1 MSKNCFIYLFCYT
14 LFFFS
19 CAYRDN
25 QFDPQSPLYRVY
37 PPELS
42 VVLQFDTTKI
52 RSFNNDTFYAFTPL
66 DLTISASSKGG
77 AKRNTNLEILYIHFL
92 NGKEQDKDL
101 IEDSINITLQDSGTH
116 LLQFQSSEKNSSETA
131 TKQKIFILSNRE
143 GPKIVNFTSNKDTLL
158 VGQDYN
164 IQFTTEIVDSHN
176 LLKELIYVISPSHN
190 VTKSI
195 GEHSST
201 VLDTLS
207 YNFLRNDTGKVI
219 ITLKAVDILQRVHS
233 MDVELRFIENSHP
246 YNPPLISNITYSP
259 QNIIVMQEV
268 DFMATYTSS
277 SEKVTQHWSYGDQ
290 FPPQWTTESSHQFLT
305 PGVYKVSVKVED
317 NIGYFDTA
325 SIYVLVNSAV
335 NKPPKFDNLIITP
348 DSGEAPLKV
357 HFLASA
363 TDSDGE
369 FLHYKW
375 IMGTG
380 HEFFASSEFVFTYW
394 YANKYPVTVI
404 AYDDKWGTDTISD
417 TIVVTGDNGNKPCL
431 AAYPVPAF
439 TFQEV
444 YFKLENA
451 PEEYKDVL
459 YYWDL
464 PKGGPTLG
472 SDSNVFRFQLEGEYE
487 IKLSVF
493 LKDTFHIYTVPVKV
507 IMPKFTSPNPMDY

>member
-1 MSKNCFIYLFCYT
+1 MSKKGFIYLFCCA

-42 VVLQFDTTKI
+42 VVLQFDSTKI

-77 AKRNTNLEILYIHFL
+77 TRRDTDLEIFYVHFL

-116 LLQFQSSEKNSSETA
+116 LLQFQSSEKNGSEAA
-131 TKQKIFILSNRE
+131 TEQKIFILNNRE
-143 GPKIVNFTSNKDTLL
+143 GPRIINFASSEDTLL

-164 IQFTTEIVDSHN
+164 IQFTTEVIDSNN
-176 LLKELIYVISPSHN
+176 LLKELIYVISSSHN

-195 GEHSST
+195 GEHSSS

-207 YNFLRNDTGKVI
+207 YRFLRNDTGKVI
-219 ITLKAVDILQRVHS
+219 ITLKAVDILERVHS
-233 MDVELRFIENSHP
+233 MDVELRFIENPPP
-246 YNPPLISNITYSP
+246 YNPPLISNITYAP
-259 QNIIVMQEV
+259 QDIMLMQEV
-268 DFMATYTSS
+268 DFMVTYTSS
-277 SEKVTQHWSYGDQ
+277 SEKITQYWSYGDQ
-290 FPPQWTTESSHQFLT
+290 FPPQWTTESSHQFST

-317 NIGYFDTA
+317 DSGSFDTA
-325 SIYVLVNSAV
+325 SIVVLINPTA
-335 NKPPKFDNLIITP
+335 NKPPQINNLVITP
-348 DSGEAPLKV
+348 DSGEAPLEV
-357 HFLASA
+357 HFSVSA
-363 TDSDGE
+363 IDSDGE

-394 YANKYPVTVI
+394 YASKYPVTVI
-404 AYDDKWGTDTISD
+404 AYDDKWGTDTIYD
-417 TIVVTGDNGNKPCL
+417 TIIVTGDNGNKPCL
-431 AAYPVPAF
+431 TAYPVPTF

-451 PEEYKDVL
+451 PEEYKDAL
-459 YYWDL
+459 YYWDF
-464 PKGGPTLG
+464 PRGGSTPG

-507 IMPKFTSPNPMDY
+507 MMPKFTSPNPMDY